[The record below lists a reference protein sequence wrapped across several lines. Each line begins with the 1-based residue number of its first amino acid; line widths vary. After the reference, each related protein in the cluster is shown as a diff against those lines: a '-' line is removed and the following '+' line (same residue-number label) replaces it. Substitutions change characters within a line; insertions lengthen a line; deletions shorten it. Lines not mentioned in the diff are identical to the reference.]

1 MVKRI
6 RTRGLFAGST
16 LLAGVS
22 IWAAVAA
29 APVPPIRFR
38 EVAAA
43 AGVSFV
49 LENHPTERKH
59 MIETMPG
66 GIAVFDYDGDGR
78 PDIYFT
84 NGADIPSLE
93 KTAPNTGTGCITTR
107 ATEVPGCDGE
117 A

>member
-1 MVKRI
+1 MNTDEPRWKTFCFICVYLCLSVASKC
-6 RTRGLFAGST
+6 
-16 LLAGVS
+16 V
-22 IWAAVAA
+22 WAA
-29 APVPPIRFR
+29 APAPPIRFR

-78 PDIYFT
+78 PDVYFT
-84 NGADIPSLE
+84 NGTDTPSL
-93 KTAPNTGTGCITTR
+93 GHTTPKESNR
-107 ATEVPGCDGE
+107 
-117 A
+117 